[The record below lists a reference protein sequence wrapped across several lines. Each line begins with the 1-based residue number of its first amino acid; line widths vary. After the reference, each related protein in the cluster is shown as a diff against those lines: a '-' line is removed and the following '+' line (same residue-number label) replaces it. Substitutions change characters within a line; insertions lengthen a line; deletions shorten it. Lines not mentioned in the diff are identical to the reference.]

1 MARQTRRPRAET
13 STAPLTDRIIDATL
27 SLTAARG
34 FVAIGLAD
42 IAEAAGATLAELR
55 ATYPGKLAIL
65 AAFSKRI
72 DGVVLAGGPAEGE
85 GARDRLFDIVMRR
98 LDALAPYKPALR
110 KLAAEARCRPGLATA
125 LHCIAGSSQKWML
138 AAAGIQPRG
147 LMRAVALEGSV
158 LVMAETLSVWID
170 DDEPDLG
177 RTMKRLDQAL
187 DRGDRAMR
195 ALDSACGALC
205 RVAGIFRR
213 PAEESRA
220 AG

>member
-1 MARQTRRPRAET
+1 MARQTRRTRAET
-13 STAPLTDRIIDATL
+13 STAAPAERIIDATL

-42 IAEAAGATLAELR
+42 IAEAAGVTLAELH
-55 ATYPGKLAIL
+55 AAYSGKLAIL

-72 DGVVLAGGPAEGE
+72 DGIVLAGGPAEGE

-110 KLAAEARCRPGLATA
+110 KLASEARFRPGLAAA

-195 ALDSACGALC
+195 ALDRACGVAC
-205 RVAGIFRR
+205 RVTGMFRR
-213 PAEESRA
+213 PGEEPRA
-220 AG
+220 TG

>member
-1 MARQTRRPRAET
+1 MARQTRRT
-13 STAPLTDRIIDATL
+13 KTADTADPVARIIDATM

-34 FVAIGLAD
+34 FVDIGLAD
-42 IAEAAGATLAELR
+42 IAEASGVTLAELR
-55 ATYPGKLAIL
+55 AAFPGKLAIL

-98 LDALAPYKPALR
+98 LDALTPYKPALKR
-110 KLAAEARCRPGLATA
+110 LGEDARLRPGLAAA

-147 LMRAVALEGSV
+147 LMRPVALEGSI

-170 DDEPDLG
+170 DDEPDLS
-177 RTMKRLDQAL
+177 RTMKRLDRAL
-187 DRGDRAMR
+187 ERGDRAMR
-195 ALDSACGALC
+195 ALDRACGFAC
-205 RVAGIFRR
+205 RVGGIFRR
-213 PAEESRA
+213 SDEPRA
-220 AG
+220 AA